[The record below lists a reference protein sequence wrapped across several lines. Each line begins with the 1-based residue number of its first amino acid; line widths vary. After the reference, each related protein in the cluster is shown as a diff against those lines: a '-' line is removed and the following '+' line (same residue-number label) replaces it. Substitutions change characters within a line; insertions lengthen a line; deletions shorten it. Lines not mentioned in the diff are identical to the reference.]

1 MTPKNTPTPWTA
13 RGTQVISHVGNGQ
26 KVVCRCATNG
36 AIPKEEAEA
45 NARLIAVA
53 VNRYRR
59 FPR

>member
-1 MTPKNTPTPWTA
+1 MALKNTPTPWTA
-13 RGTQVISHVGNGQ
+13 RGTQVIAHVGNGQ
-26 KVVCRCATNG
+26 KVICRCVING
-36 AIPKEEAEA
+36 IPKEEAEA